1 MGVWPRDVALLLG
14 QRPLTAEEGG
24 GYVLY
29 GQSINGVVEE
39 DTSKCVLC
47 TPCVCMCV
55 CVCM

>member
-47 TPCVCMCV
+47 TPCVCV
-55 CVCM
+55 YVI